1 MNGRVDDG
9 FLKIPLPPER
19 GGAAIN
25 FDVPARDTAG
35 AAVAAAVAV
44 AVAAGKQEP
53 NTLIFLH
60 TCGFEEHTVKDAT
73 TGQVF
78 EEEDIEECDKCVK
91 AGL

>member
-9 FLKIPLPPER
+9 FLKIPLPPGR
-19 GGAAIN
+19 GAIN

-44 AVAAGKQEP
+44 AAGEQEP

>member
-1 MNGRVDDG
+1 LNGRVDDG

-25 FDVPARDTAG
+25 FASGDVPARDTAG
-35 AAVAAAVAV
+35 A
-44 AVAAGKQEP
+44 VAAGEQEP

-60 TCGFEEHTVKDAT
+60 TGVCEVEEHTVKDAT
-73 TGQVF
+73 TGQFF

-91 AGL
+91 AGYNI